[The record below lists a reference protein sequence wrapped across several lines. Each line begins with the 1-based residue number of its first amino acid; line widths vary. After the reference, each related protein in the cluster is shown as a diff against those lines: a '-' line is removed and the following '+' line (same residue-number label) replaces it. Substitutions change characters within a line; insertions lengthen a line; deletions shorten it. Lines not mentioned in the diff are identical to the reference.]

1 MFRSGQARILPQLK
15 TSKYCVAYLDVL
27 GAKKF
32 MADSSDKFLND
43 LNSIYFDAK
52 NEVESTGRITSEAIE
67 AKIFSD
73 NILICYKKTTSSISA
88 FFLVSFLRLIATIQ
102 RIFFEGYHLIVRGG
116 ITKGPLYLTND
127 FVGGK
132 ALIDAVELESTTIYP
147 RIVVADCILSEL
159 NPKIQNDFLKKFIE
173 TPCQDLL
180 VKSTDDKFFL
190 NYIISY
196 NPWIMFPKE
205 DSQSESIESFEELEK
220 LNREGR
226 LRLPIYN
233 PESLKEIY
241 VILKKHKDFVENKVI
256 EFSQSSNDEIEEAKR
271 LKILKKYLWLV
282 SFHNKI
288 CDHVLYKMP
297 QLKISLKSEFNEQ
310 TLAFDVSVG

>member
-1 MFRSGQARILPQLK
+1 MEFSE
-15 TSKYCVAYLDVL
+15 YYVAYFDVL
-27 GAKKF
+27 GYKDAFKKSEDISAK
-32 MADSSDKFLND
+32 LIE
-43 LNSIYFDAK
+43 SIEFSIK
-52 NEVESTGRITSEAIE
+52 IMKEIVSIHNTTILGESTEKIPEIE
-67 AKIFSD
+67 YKVFSD
-73 NILICYKKTTSSISA
+73 NVLICYKETKDDLSA
-88 FFLVSFLRLIATIQ
+88 LSLVSFLRLVATIQ
-102 RIFFEGYHLIVRGG
+102 RVFFERPHLIVRGG
-116 ITKGPLYLTND
+116 ITKGPLYLTKD
-127 FVGGK
+127 FVGGE
-132 ALIDAVELESTTIYP
+132 ALIDVVELENTAVYP
-147 RIVVADCILSEL
+147 RIVVDNCILSDL
-159 NPKIQNDFLKKFIE
+159 NPKIQNVFLKKFIE

-205 DSQSESIESFEELEK
+205 GSQSESVESFEELEK

-226 LRLPIYN
+226 LRIPTYN
-233 PESLKEIY
+233 LECLKEVY
-241 VILKKHKDFVENKVI
+241 VILRKHKDFVEDKVI
-256 EFSQSSNDEIEEAKR
+256 EFSQSSNDETEEAKR